1 MDGLV
6 HSTQGLALLK
16 NIDTTVEPRFN
27 EGPRDWQNVFAVS
40 RFFFFIYLAITGVKK
55 IVRYTEDFVI

>member
-16 NIDTTVEPRFN
+16 KIYILQWNLDLTKGLEVGKMCSLYR
-27 EGPRDWQNVFAVS
+27 G
-40 RFFFFIYLAITGVKK
+40 FFFIDLAVTGVKK
-55 IVRYTEDFVI
+55 IVRYTEDFVT